1 MSNYDDEFFQENLV
15 NVNKTVL
22 LILVYAIAVPFSF
35 AIGNLFFIWYVP
47 YSFCVAMLIYEI
59 IAAAIMFFLSKFQRT
74 QRIAQYFGV
83 IAASGFVALM
93 ASRGVVRLSISYA
106 FGTIISCL
114 YYNRPL
120 TIVTCIFDYF
130 VSIGISYLQSFTNYN
145 VVNGVYTQTVFM
157 IQMVIGLTIE
167 FLFLLF
173 VTAAISRRT
182 QKTMLRLTHSID
194 QRDTAYTQLQEK
206 NATIT
211 KINDELEVTNQDL
224 HQTQYKIIQ
233 FVAQCLGSHDLFTG
247 RHVIHTQKYV
257 ELICKELIFEK
268 LYTNKLNEQTIK
280 LYSMAAFLHD
290 IGKIHIPE
298 GILNKPGKFT
308 DEDYKIMKCHPE
320 EGNNL
325 LQFLPVIEEGNFN
338 VIASQMAYCHHEK
351 WDGTGYPRGLSG
363 TDIPLAARIMA
374 AADVLDALISQRLYK
389 EPMSI
394 DEAMDVFKKSSGTH
408 FEPCIAQAVINC
420 RDEIEAIDAQ
430 FKEAES
436 DSNAEEVEWWNQYHQ
451 MINK

>member
-1 MSNYDDEFFQENLV
+1 MSIYDDEFFQENLV

-22 LILVYAIAVPFSF
+22 IILICAIAVPISF
-35 AIGNLFFIWYVP
+35 ALGNILFIWYVP
-47 YSFCVAMLIYEI
+47 YSFCIAMLIYEI
-59 IAAAIMFFLSKFQRT
+59 IAALIMFFLNKYKKT

-83 IAASGFVALM
+83 IAASAFVALM
-93 ASRGVVRLSISYA
+93 ASRGIIRLSISYA

-120 TIVTCIFDYF
+120 TIFTCIFDYF
-130 VSIGISYLQSFTNYN
+130 VSIGISYLQSFTDYS
-145 VVNGVYTQTVFM
+145 VINGVYTQSVFM

-167 FLFLLF
+167 FLFLLY
-173 VTAAISRRT
+173 VSAALSRRT
-182 QKTMLRLTHSID
+182 QKTMMRLTHSIE
-194 QRDTAYTQLQEK
+194 QSKNANTQLQEK
-206 NATIT
+206 NAYII
-211 KINDELEVTNQDL
+211 KINNELEDTNYNL
-224 HQTQYKIIQ
+224 NVTQYKIIQ

-257 ELICKELIFEK
+257 EMLCKELIFEK
-268 LYTNKLNEQTIK
+268 LYTNKLNKETIK

-308 DEDYKIMKCHPE
+308 DDDYKIMKCHPE
-320 EGNNL
+320 EGQNL

-351 WDGTGYPRGLSG
+351 WDGSGYPRGLAG

-389 EPMSI
+389 NPMSI
-394 DEAMDVFKKSSGTH
+394 DEAMEVFRNSSGTH

-430 FKEAES
+430 FKEEEAE
-436 DSNAEEVEWWNQYHQ
+436 SNAEEVEWWNQYHK
-451 MINK
+451 MIKQ